1 MSSIATANQILVLD
15 SGKVAGLGTHEEL
28 LTSSKEYQEI
38 VASRRRIPM
47 QTKNSFWCLL
57 VLSRIYYAIQKVIGA
72 LILNSQ
78 WFSTVLM
85 TYYIGKS
92 VDTMV
97 GKDKSMLRNSSKF

>member
-1 MSSIATANQILVLD
+1 
-15 SGKVAGLGTHEEL
+15 
-28 LTSSKEYQEI
+28 
-38 VASRRRIPM
+38 M
-47 QTKNSFWCLL
+47 QTKKFILAPSH
-57 VLSRIYYAIQKVIGA
+57 VLSRIYYTIKRNYRR
-72 LILNSQ
+72 LNPRNSQ